1 MRARARSQKVE
12 LAIQVRSGVIAKRT
26 IFLHFAKDVYSSE
39 GCLLNTDIVV
49 SDFEEHLKHGLGK
62 NATNTDIWP
71 MAVYCEEEDLKRNR
85 RRGWLVPKNP

>member
-1 MRARARSQKVE
+1 MDARARKTR
-12 LAIQVRSGVIAKRT
+12 VRARVDDGRYQLCGSDGDVN
-26 IFLHFAKDVYSSE
+26 HFFTL
-39 GCLLNTDIVV
+39 LLNTDIVV